1 MKVIL
6 IGPPGAGKGTQAA
19 AIKEKYPVA
28 HISTGDILRA
38 GVREGTKLG
47 LEAQKYMD
55 AGKLVPD
62 DLMINMMKDRL
73 AEEDARTGFLLDG
86 FPRTAAQAAAL
97 DALHDEMSVSL
108 DGVVLLEIADE
119 DVVSRLSN
127 RRVCVSCGAI
137 YNSVFHPPVEEGVCD
152 LCGESVIQRD
162 DDRETVIRNRLT
174 VYHSQTAPLIEYYEK
189 KRVLHRVDASKASDG
204 VRAYLETLKGMK

>member
-38 GVREGTKLG
+38 GVREGTKMG
-47 LEAQKYMD
+47 REAQKYMD

-73 AEEDARTGFLLDG
+73 AEEDARAGFLLDG
-86 FPRTAAQAAAL
+86 FPRTAAQAVAL
-97 DALHDEMSVSL
+97 DALLDEMTVRL
-108 DGVVLLEIADE
+108 DAVVLLEMADE
-119 DVVSRLSN
+119 DVVNRLSN
-127 RRVCVSCGAI
+127 RRVCISCGAI
-137 YNSVFHPPVEEGVCD
+137 YNSLFHPPVEEGVCD
-152 LCGESVIQRD
+152 LCGECVIQRD

-189 KRVLHRVDASKASDG
+189 HGVLHRVDGSKASDE
-204 VRAYLETLKGMK
+204 VRAYLETLKGIK